1 MTGRLNTRAPTTGSG
16 LDMDQSGAFCIVCAS
31 PPPLTT
37 ERLCEVCFRKR
48 NHLSDL
54 PERIQQTR
62 CPTCLKIQIEG
73 RFSRVSEEDLMQQRI
88 IEALRVHPEAQDVEM
103 DLHAESIDERT
114 TRLNLELR
122 GSIQGFVFESLHET
136 LLQTSNGVCLP
147 CTRKAGAYFEA
158 TMQLRSAGRRLD
170 EKEIADL
177 RASLD
182 TMLEEI
188 GDEPMFFITNEGPV
202 KGGWDMQV
210 GSKAMA
216 RMWAKKL
223 VSAHG
228 GRIKETSSVVGHKD
242 GVDITRLTVLYRK
255 PAYTLGDVI
264 GFSGRMWRVDTWTKD
279 GPILK
284 ALDNLER
291 TGTTWRSLE
300 KCTVLSRMQEHYTVE
315 ILRRDGSAFDFMD
328 PNDYTMRTIGNPY
341 DLEEEASSV
350 RICLIDGEWQS
361 LPRVRADGVD

>member
-1 MTGRLNTRAPTTGSG
+1 
-16 LDMDQSGAFCIVCAS
+16 
-31 PPPLTT
+31 
-37 ERLCEVCFRKR
+37 
-48 NHLSDL
+48 
-54 PERIQQTR
+54 
-62 CPTCLKIQIEG
+62 
-73 RFSRVSEEDLMQQRI
+73 MQQRVV
-88 IEALRVHPEAQDVEM
+88 EALRVHPEATDIEM
-103 DLHAESIDERT
+103 DLHAEPIDDRT
-114 TRLNLELR
+114 TRLNLELK
-122 GSIQGFVFESLHET
+122 GTIQGFTFESLHET

-147 CTRKAGAYFEA
+147 CTRKAGAYFEG

-170 EKEIADL
+170 EGEIADL

-216 RMWAKKL
+216 RMWAKRL
-223 VSAHG
+223 VASHG

-242 GVDITRLTVLYRK
+242 GVDVTRLTVLYRK
-255 PAYTLGDVI
+255 PAYALGDVI
-264 GFSGRMWRVDTWTKD
+264 GFDGRKWRVDTWTKD

-300 KCTVLSRMQEHYTVE
+300 KCTVLSRMQEHHIVE
-315 ILRRDGSAFDFMD
+315 ILRKDESAFDFMD
-328 PNDYTMRTIGNPY
+328 PHDYSMRTVGNPY
-341 DLEEEASSV
+341 DMEADATNV
-350 RICLIDGEWQS
+350 RICLIDGAWQS
-361 LPRVRADGVD
+361 LPRVRVDGV

>member
-1 MTGRLNTRAPTTGSG
+1 MTGRLKISG
-16 LDMDQSGAFCIVCAS
+16 PRNSLRWTMDQSGAFCIVCAS
-31 PPPLTT
+31 PPPITS
-37 ERLCEVCFRKR
+37 ERLCEECFRAR

-54 PERIQQTR
+54 PDRIQQTR
-62 CPTCLKIQIEG
+62 CPSCLKIQIEG

-88 IEALRVHPEAQDVEM
+88 IEALRVHPEAENIEM
-103 DLHAESIDERT
+103 DLHSKPIDERT
-114 TRLNLELR
+114 TRLNLELK
-122 GSIQGFVFESLHET
+122 GTIQGFAFESQHEA
-136 LLQTSNGVCLP
+136 LLQTSNGVCLA

-170 EKEIADL
+170 DEEIADL

-188 GDEPMFFITNEGPV
+188 GDEPMFFITKEGPV

-216 RMWAKKL
+216 RMWAKRL
-223 VSAHG
+223 VSTHG

-255 PAYTLGDVI
+255 PAYALGDVI
-264 GFSGRMWRVDTWTKD
+264 GFSRRMWRVETWSKD

-300 KCTVLSRMQEHYTVE
+300 KCTVLSRMQEHHVVE
-315 ILRRDGSAFDFMD
+315 ILRRDDSAFDFMD
-328 PNDYTMRTIGNPY
+328 PNDYSMRTIGNPY
-341 DLEEEASSV
+341 DMEPDASSV
-350 RICLIDGEWQS
+350 RICLIDGEWQA
-361 LPRVRADGVD
+361 LPRVRVDGV